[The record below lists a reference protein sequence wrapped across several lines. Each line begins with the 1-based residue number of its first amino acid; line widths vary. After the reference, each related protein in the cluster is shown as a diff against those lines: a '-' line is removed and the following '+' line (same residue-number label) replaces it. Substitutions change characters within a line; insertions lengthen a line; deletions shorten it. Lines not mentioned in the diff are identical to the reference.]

1 MDIHDAESCATDASS
16 AVEACSLSGAEL
28 QAEVMRLYYL
38 EKLSIRAI
46 SRRLRIARKT
56 VRKGLALEKGE
67 KKRAERHSLLTP
79 YRSDIERWLRETPEL
94 RAPQVLER
102 LREKGYDGGISILR
116 ELMRRLRPSAP
127 VSPYLVVQHEPGAV
141 MQVDWADFGFAL
153 SGVPRRV
160 SCFVATLPFSRMMYV
175 EFTLSQRIGSLLRCM
190 DNAVDYFGG
199 VTTADVFD
207 NMKTV
212 VIERL
217 TGRPPKFNPRFLQ
230 YANARGGFAV
240 IACTPRHPEGKGSVE
255 RGISFIRQRF
265 WPGRRFESLGGLNE
279 QVEKW
284 LADWA
289 NARHVESTGKVP
301 WLVFEHI
308 EQPKLSA
315 VPPVPFNTDDIEHD
329 TVNQSCRV
337 RFDRNTYSVPWYF
350 VSQHVLLRADA
361 DKLRVFLGTRCI
373 AEHERCWGIRQ
384 DVELESHRTQLEQS
398 RVRKPDQIAGA
409 RFGDTGAR
417 YFKLLSASTRSLKRE
432 GVRLICLAE
441 LFGTKQTERAME
453 QVMGSGHVGA
463 DYVEHVL
470 RKQSAQRPRHLIRLG
485 DEALDSIEL
494 SEPDLSLY
502 DHPAEPE

>member
-1 MDIHDAESCATDASS
+1 MDRHDAESLSTDASS
-16 AVEACSLSGAEL
+16 AEQASSYRGGEL

-38 EKLSIRAI
+38 EKLSIRAV
-46 SRRLRIARKT
+46 SKHLGIARKT
-56 VRKGLALEKGE
+56 VRKCLDLEKSQ
-67 KKRAERHSLLTP
+67 KRRAERHSLLTP
-79 YRSDIERWLRETPEL
+79 YKSDVERWLRETPEL
-94 RAPQVLER
+94 LAPQILER
-102 LREKGYDGGISILR
+102 LREKGYEGGITILR
-116 ELMRRLRPSAP
+116 DLVRKLRPSAP
-127 VSPYLVVQHEPGAV
+127 VSPYLVVQHEPGAT

-153 SGVPRRV
+153 AGVPRRV
-160 SCFVATLPFSRMMYV
+160 SCFVAMLPFSRMVYA

-190 DNAVDYFGG
+190 ENALDYFGG

-212 VIERL
+212 VLERL

-265 WPGRRFESLGGLNE
+265 WPGRRFESLDALND
-279 QVEKW
+279 QVGKW
-284 LADWA
+284 LLDWA

-308 EQPKLSA
+308 EQQKLR
-315 VPPVPFNTDDIEHD
+315 PVSHQPFDTDDIDHD
-329 TVNQSCRV
+329 TVNPSCRV

-350 VSQHVLLRADA
+350 VSQHVLLRADT
-361 DKLRVFLGTRCI
+361 DKLRVFLGPRCI
-373 AEHERCWGIRQ
+373 AEHTRCWGIRQ
-384 DVELESHRTQLEQS
+384 DIELESHRTQLEQS
-398 RVRKPDQIAGA
+398 RQRKPDEIAGA

-417 YFKLLSASTRSLKRE
+417 YFKILSASTRSLKRE

-441 LFGTKQTERAME
+441 LFGAKQTEGAME
-453 QVMGSGHVGA
+453 QIMQSGHVGA

-470 RKQSAQRPRHLIRLG
+470 RKQQPVRTRHVIRLG
-485 DEALDSIEL
+485 DKALDSIDL

-502 DHPAEPE
+502 DLATEPE

>member
-1 MDIHDAESCATDASS
+1 METSDAELLSTAALS
-16 AVEACSLSGAEL
+16 ADEACPLSGVEL

-56 VRKGLALEKGE
+56 VRKCLALEK
-67 KKRAERHSLLTP
+67 KAMKRQERHSLLKP
-79 YRSDIERWLRETPEL
+79 YESDIQRWLRETPEL
-94 RAPQVLER
+94 LAPQILER
-102 LREKGYDGGISILR
+102 LREKGYDGGITILR
-116 ELMRRLRPSAP
+116 DLIRKQRPCAP
-127 VSPYLVVQHEPGAV
+127 LSPYLVVQHEPGAT

-160 SCFVATLPFSRMMYV
+160 SCFVAMLPFSRMIYA

-212 VIERL
+212 VLERL

-255 RGISFIRQRF
+255 RGIGFIRQRF
-265 WPGRRFESLGGLNE
+265 WPGRRFQSLDDLND
-279 QVEKW
+279 QVGKW
-284 LADWA
+284 LLNWA

-301 WLVFEHI
+301 WLVFEHV
-308 EQPKLSA
+308 EQSKLKPA
-315 VPPVPFNTDDIEHD
+315 PINPFNTDDMDHD
-329 TVNQSCRV
+329 TVNPSCRV
-337 RFDRNTYSVPWYF
+337 RFDRNTYSVPWCF
-350 VSQHVLLRADA
+350 VSQHVLIRADT
-361 DKLRVFLGTRCI
+361 DVVRVFLGPRCI
-373 AEHERCWGIRQ
+373 AEHARDWGIRQ
-384 DVELESHRTQLEQS
+384 DLELESHRTQLEQS
-398 RVRKPDQIAGA
+398 RQRKPDQIAGA

-417 YFKLLSASTRSLKRE
+417 YFKILAASTRSLKRE

-441 LFGTKQTERAME
+441 LFGAKQTEGAME
-453 QVMGSGHVGA
+453 QVMKSGHVGA

-470 RKQSAQRPRHLIRLG
+470 RKQGSSRPRHLIRLG
-485 DEALDSIEL
+485 DEALDSIAL
-494 SEPDLSLY
+494 SEPDLSVY
-502 DHPAEPE
+502 DIRESE

>member
-1 MDIHDAESCATDASS
+1 METYDVKSPSTDASS
-16 AVEACSLSGAEL
+16 VRGGCSLSGVEL

-46 SRRLRIARKT
+46 SRRLGVARKT
-56 VRKGLALEKGE
+56 VRKCLALEKKE

-94 RAPQVLER
+94 LAPQILER
-102 LREKGYDGGISILR
+102 LREKGYEGGITILR
-116 ELMRRLRPSAP
+116 DWVRRLRPSAP
-127 VSPYLVVQHEPGAV
+127 ISPYLVVQHEPAAT

-160 SCFVATLPFSRMMYV
+160 SCFVAMLPFSRMLYA

-190 DNAVDYFGG
+190 ENALDYFGG

-212 VIERL
+212 VLERL
-217 TGRPPKFNPRFLQ
+217 AGRPPKFNPRFLQ

-265 WPGRRFESLGGLNE
+265 WPGRRFEDLDDLND
-279 QVEKW
+279 QVGTW
-284 LADWA
+284 LLDWA

-308 EQPKLSA
+308 EQPKLRP
-315 VPPVPFNTDDIEHD
+315 VPPHPFNTDDMDHD
-329 TVNQSCRV
+329 TVSPSCRV

-350 VSQHVLLRADA
+350 VSQHVLIRADT
-361 DKLRVFLGTRCI
+361 DKVRVFLGTQCI
-373 AEHERCWGIRQ
+373 AEHGRCWGIRQ
-384 DVELESHRTQLEQS
+384 DLELESHRTQLEQS
-398 RVRKPDQIAGA
+398 RQRRPDQIAGA
-409 RFGDTGAR
+409 RFGDAGRR
-417 YFKLLSASTRSLKRE
+417 YFKILSASTRSLKRE

-441 LFGTKQTERAME
+441 LFGTKETENAME
-453 QVMGSGHVGA
+453 QVMQSGHVGA

-470 RKQSAQRPRHLIRLG
+470 RKRGASRPRQLIRLG
-485 DEALDSIEL
+485 DASLDSIAL
-494 SEPDLSLY
+494 SEPDLSVY
-502 DHPAEPE
+502 DVTESE